1 MKLPGDEALP
11 RKASTKLPL
20 YLLFWGFVGLI
31 TYLSGLPYVVSVPL
45 LQVWFYFIWFYGSI
59 FLMIAAVVLFVIH
72 KIRT

>member
-11 RKASTKLPL
+11 RKAASKLPL

-31 TYLSGLPYVVSVPL
+31 TYLSGLPYVVSISL
-45 LQVWFYFIWFYGSI
+45 WLYLIWFYGSI
-59 FLMIAAVVLFVIH
+59 FLMITAVVLFFIH